1 MFIKLTDYHGN
12 SVSLDPRKLLKLR
25 PALANLG
32 DPDGCTLVDWG
43 IGGIFALGNVQ
54 MIAGVF
60 APYVRLAGLHDPSG
74 GQIYLNAGAID
85 AVLVDHAYAGAC
97 VAVVAEAFSNPRV
110 PTRNRI
116 PLLESVDVATAALDR
131 AKADFCP
138 GQS

>member
-12 SVSLDPRKLLKLR
+12 LVSLDPRKLLKLR

-60 APYVRLAGLHDPSG
+60 APYVRLAGLHDP
-74 GQIYLNAGAID
+74 LAGR
-85 AVLVDHAYAGAC
+85 Y
-97 VAVVAEAFSNPRV
+97 
-110 PTRNRI
+110 T
-116 PLLESVDVATAALDR
+116 
-131 AKADFCP
+131 
-138 GQS
+138 